1 MSSSYTEYENN
12 CDRNKNLSI
21 QENFDD
27 IKQFL
32 KAINYLRKSD
42 ARKIQLTIAINF
54 ISSKDTSAEH
64 VMHSKSDDIETM
76 VYDKTEEVI

>member
-12 CDRNKNLSI
+12 CDRNKN
-21 QENFDD
+21 